1 MKWLKKL
8 SSTLKELKL
17 GNKMRPNW
25 DEYFMAMA
33 ILASTRASCKHVRA
47 GSIIVLDKRIIGTGY
62 NGAPVGVKDNC
73 LDVDCNK
80 ENKGMKYRE
89 AFNVGKCIGVHA
101 EMNAL
106 ANLSREIHKGA
117 TLYVTIFP
125 CPTCAKNLL
134 AYNIKKVVYKREYD
148 HEESELAMALFKE
161 AGVEIEKLDLGP
173 DKLKKILFG
182 QDNVDFDVFSEEEK
196 SN

>member
-1 MKWLKKL
+1 MNLLKKL
-8 SSTLKELKL
+8 NPILQKLRLKD
-17 GNKMRPNW
+17 KMRPNW
-25 DEYFMAMA
+25 DEYFMSMA
-33 ILASTRASCKHVRA
+33 VLASTRASCKHVRA
-47 GSIIVLDKRIIGTGY
+47 GAVIVLDKRIIGTGY

-73 LDVDCNK
+73 LDVNCNK
-80 ENKGMKYRE
+80 ENKGVSYRE

-134 AYNIKKVVYKREYD
+134 AYNVKKVVYKREYD
-148 HEESELAMALFKE
+148 KEESELSRGLFKE
-161 AGVEIEKLDLGP
+161 AGVEVSKLDLSS
-173 DKLKKILFG
+173 DKLKKILFN
-182 QDNVDFDVFSEEEK
+182 QATVDFDVFSEEETG
-196 SN
+196 

>member
-1 MKWLKKL
+1 M
-8 SSTLKELKL
+8 T
-17 GNKMRPNW
+17 RPNW

-33 ILASTRASCKHVRA
+33 VLASTRASCMHVRA
-47 GSIIVLDKRIIGTGY
+47 GAVIVLDKRIIGTGY

-73 LDVDCNK
+73 LDVGCNK
-80 ENKGMKYRE
+80 ESKGMGYRE

-148 HEESELAMALFKE
+148 PEESELSMALFKE
-161 AGVEIEKLDLGP
+161 AGVEIEKLDLSP
-173 DKLKKILFG
+173 EKIKEILFNQG
-182 QDNVDFDVFSEEEK
+182 AVDFDVFSEEEK
-196 SN
+196 KATKF